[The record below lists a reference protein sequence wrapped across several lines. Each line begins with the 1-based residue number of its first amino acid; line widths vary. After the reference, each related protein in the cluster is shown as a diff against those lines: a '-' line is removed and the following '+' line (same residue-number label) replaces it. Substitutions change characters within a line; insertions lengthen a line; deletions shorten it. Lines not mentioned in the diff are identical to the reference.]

1 MTFTRFK
8 GIFDLNNSGII
19 YDTFISA
26 HFNYCPMVWHFCG
39 KASNKKIELI
49 QDRALQFLLNDQKNT
64 YHELLEKC
72 NYKTMII
79 RQIKSISMEDFKS
92 LHDLNQNL

>member
-39 KASNKKIELI
+39 NNSTTKIELI
-49 QDRALQFLLNDQKNT
+49 QERALPFLLNEQKIT
-64 YHELLEKC
+64 YNELLEKN
-72 NYKTMII
+72 NYT
-79 RQIKSISMEDFKS
+79 QQS
-92 LHDLNQNL
+92 LSDELKP